1 MQYYE
6 VLFLI
11 FVVNLSLLKCDENL
25 TARNCIPYKDVL
37 PHGQCFDALSK
48 YNIYNYNME
57 DLNSTDRIL
66 RIVFSLVSGWKNA
79 ENHTKMI
86 VINRQLQEHLDV
98 CSHLPE
104 FATNLKNITEVYKEK
119 ISLFFSCF
127 SYDIKWILCHLT
139 HSVCLQSHV
148 DASVILSPPCKSTC
162 VNDKCF
168 ALFKHVYNL
177 MKDLRSIC
185 RASIPRLNDSRFNLN
200 CQVLPEA
207 NNSYFERCQNK
218 ENRNI
223 LYTPYCYNYTRKDDS
238 YVGDIGDGCVFWT
251 EANPYVSTSVYPNLI
266 KHFCRNPQGFATTP
280 WCYTNMQS
288 RAWKRCYIN
297 KCLTLAEE
305 DENVS
310 TRRQCVEY
318 KSIVPNQL
326 GYCTK
331 YLNNKKVYVSLQE
344 AARDNRILHRLSLF
358 HTHKQNP
365 HAAMR
370 LLKLWLGPYINFGV
384 NKFLSNLTRIVEY
397 LMEEFSQHPILFEKF
412 ICMVRFRVCLT
423 SSKDKSFIISWP
435 CRSYCKEHSRV
446 AQEIYNIVRQ
456 LRLLPSLNLRYSP
469 DVRNNSICTILPEQN
484 ITHLERCQLIEDS
497 NQNFTKVCY
506 EGNGSGYIGIINVTS
521 SGKTCQPWS
530 INPYLNPGSYPT
542 LKENFCRNPQGHLDK
557 PWCYIDKSMQRW
569 EYCDV
574 KECSSNMIDD
584 KELWME
590 NVWMILTPLG
600 VIIVLLV
607 MAYFIKRHL
616 KQRRK
621 EQEPMVSPYLDFN
634 CNKETLSNLLSPP
647 QIETKV

>member
-218 ENRNI
+218 
-223 LYTPYCYNYTRKDDS
+223 
-238 YVGDIGDGCVFWT
+238 
-251 EANPYVSTSVYPNLI
+251 
-266 KHFCRNPQGFATTP
+266 
-280 WCYTNMQS
+280 
-288 RAWKRCYIN
+288 
-297 KCLTLAEE
+297 

>member
-370 LLKLWLGPYINFGV
+370 LLKLWL
-384 NKFLSNLTRIVEY
+384 
-397 LMEEFSQHPILFEKF
+397 
-412 ICMVRFRVCLT
+412 
-423 SSKDKSFIISWP
+423 
-435 CRSYCKEHSRV
+435 
-446 AQEIYNIVRQ
+446 
-456 LRLLPSLNLRYSP
+456 
-469 DVRNNSICTILPEQN
+469 
-484 ITHLERCQLIEDS
+484 EDS

>member
-66 RIVFSLVSGWKNA
+66 RIVFLLVSGWKNA

-139 HSVCLQSHV
+139 HSVCLQSNV

-185 RASIPRLNDSRFNLN
+185 RASIPRLNDRRFNLN

-266 KHFCRNPQGFATTP
+266 KHYCRNPQGFATTP

-358 HTHKQNP
+358 HTLKRMHKQNP

-370 LLKLWLGPYINFGV
+370 LLKLW
-384 NKFLSNLTRIVEY
+384 S
-397 LMEEFSQHPILFEKF
+397 
-412 ICMVRFRVCLT
+412 
-423 SSKDKSFIISWP
+423 
-435 CRSYCKEHSRV
+435 
-446 AQEIYNIVRQ
+446 
-456 LRLLPSLNLRYSP
+456 
-469 DVRNNSICTILPEQN
+469 
-484 ITHLERCQLIEDS
+484 EDS

-574 KECSSNMIDD
+574 KECSSNIIDD